1 MHYQNL
7 CELIRHRANT
17 HHVGVTF
24 INGTHQESFLSYAS
38 LYEASLCSLGA
49 LQAAGLK
56 KGDELVFQVDDNQ
69 TFIITFWAC
78 ILGGILPVPLATD
91 NSHDHRMK
99 VFRIWP
105 VLTSPWLLIS
115 AADADKLQAFAAANN
130 MVDIYGQM
138 SRRLIHPDRLSG
150 AAEAGKVE
158 QANENDIAFIQF
170 SSGSTGTPKGVVL
183 THRNLLTNVEAI
195 KIASGYTP
203 ADSLLSWMPLTHDMG
218 LIGFHISPVF
228 SGLNHYIVPT
238 PVFIRRPAIWLDAA
252 TRYRATVL
260 SSPNFGYEYLLK
272 SLKQEKYDWDL
283 SNIRIIYNGAEPISA
298 RICSRFISAF
308 KQYGL
313 PPNSICPV
321 YGLAENSLAVSVSKI
336 DAEVLS
342 LKLSR
347 AQLGV
352 GQCISMIS
360 ADNEG
365 AVFVNLG
372 KAVPYCNVQI
382 ADEAGNNL
390 PAETIGYVLIKGES
404 VTSGYYNNK
413 TATDSAINNDGWL
426 NTGDIGFI
434 KDDCVYLTGR
444 SKDILFCNGQ
454 NFYAHDIEALA
465 QDLAGI
471 ELNKIAIGGSFNP
484 QTEREEIIAFVVFKG
499 KPEAFADT
507 VKTLKS
513 YVTKKSGIDLTHVL
527 PVKNIPRTT
536 SGKIQ
541 RYKLMEQYHSGD
553 FNDVIKQLD
562 AINHENSV
570 NQAQYISSLPE
581 MEQQIFT
588 IWQQLLKG
596 RIVDPANDFFEN
608 GGNSLKAVALQL
620 QVLKQWNVDIDV
632 ALLYQ
637 NSTLAGIAQLI
648 GNSAYKQYLPY
659 RPVASQAPEQI
670 YPLSAFQKGIY
681 YHWIVNPVSLAYNVS
696 VALLVEGD
704 VDPEAMTNML
714 KALVD
719 RHDSLRSRF
728 IPGADPGFIIKE
740 DVNVNIAGADLQVAD
755 WFNRIKLYVKPFNLH
770 NDMLFR
776 FTLLKISQARYILL
790 LDFHHIIADGVSVNS
805 FVHELLN
812 LIDGATLITPTT
824 QYRDYIAYETE
835 SNKTA
840 RPESVNYWSE
850 KASGDWPVLNLPVDH
865 ARPAHFDYRGER
877 LFFKIDNLKRRQL
890 AMLAKQQN
898 CTLHVLLFTLYKIL
912 LYKYTGQHDIVI
924 GIPVAVRNH
933 PDLLDVFGMMV
944 NNLAIRQPLNSNT
957 SVTETLKNEANNM
970 AMALVHKE
978 FAFDEQVK
986 LVANTR
992 DTSRNQLFDTMFVF
1006 QNMVDDLPDTE
1017 NLSIKNY
1024 TFDPGIS
1031 KYDLSLEIFDDGT
1044 LLKAGFEFCSAL
1056 FNRDTIERMAN
1067 HFNNIINK
1075 VLAHPAQTVGKL
1087 SVLGNDEITML
1098 VRYHATQMDYPRDS
1112 TIQQL
1117 FEAQVFKTP
1126 NDIAL
1131 IFNDEQLSYA
1141 ALYARVKVLAMELEA
1156 AGLAPG
1162 VVAGIYLR
1170 RSPDLIVSI
1179 LAVLLTGAT
1188 YLPLDTE
1195 LPAGRIAFILKDSRC
1210 GLLISTKTLSATLTA
1225 ENSLAGFN
1233 TFYVDNNLSHTTQS
1247 KIVGYPELNNAA
1259 YIIYTSGT
1267 TGNPKGVVI
1276 EQPSLVNYI
1285 TWAANAYLK
1294 PHPEVFAFFTSVSF
1308 DLTVTSIFTPL
1319 VTGNTIIIYDDAVH
1333 ETIIETLINDNRAT
1347 IAKLTPSHLRMLSSL
1362 YSKDMVMKSSIKT
1375 FVVGGE
1381 QLPGGLCGEIY
1392 ELFERDI
1399 DIYNEYGPTEATVG
1413 CMIHRYNP
1421 EEKYDAVPI
1430 GLPAT
1435 NVRVYLLDD
1444 DLAHVPAGV
1453 PGQLYIAGD
1462 CLAKGYLF
1470 NQEATAAKFVPD
1482 PFFEGVRMYRSG
1494 DRGRLLP
1501 DGKMEYLGRLDS
1513 QVKINGYRIEL
1524 AEIEQVLKQHPHI
1537 SEAIVNVDK
1546 SAAHPLISAWYMN
1559 TADVDSNELKAF
1571 LASRLPY
1578 YMLPASLTR
1587 IYNVPLTSNHKID
1600 FAALAV
1606 LNAPAPAA
1614 ETITPKDGVELSIIN
1629 IWKEVLNQVDISRGA
1644 NFFQMGGDSIKAFQI
1659 SSRLLDLQINITA
1672 RDILIWQTIDQLMLH
1687 IQADNLQ
1694 AGNPQ
1699 LPLAGDL
1706 ELPPAASW
1714 FMARN
1719 FKYPGHYNQTLLFN
1733 LHRQPDV
1740 SLFEQAF
1747 NQVIQ
1752 NHDGLRLNF
1761 DFARHKLFYNHV
1773 HIENKLS
1780 ITVMAGKHLQSPA
1793 DVLMYLELNTQHEF
1807 CIQTDLLLRAT
1818 LFNLGN
1824 GNSMLAISAHHL
1836 VIDGVSWRI
1845 LLEELYRNYTALEQG
1860 ATPVVHSKSGSLNDW
1875 QLARSKRKTSAAY
1888 KSSIDGW
1895 TNTDDEQLS
1904 LLVDLPVKTQINHD
1918 TFKMKWVLNTID
1930 MAYLLKEA
1938 SMNFSFD
1945 TGLLLFGSFLQMM
1958 EQWTGNN
1965 HFFITNEYH
1974 GRDFEGFN
1982 FSKTIGWFTAIYPS
1996 LWKWEGNDLIEKLNY
2011 LKKQTNINSSKAID
2025 YSIWR
2030 YNNKPGV
2037 HDIETAELQFNFLG
2051 EFGAEL
2057 SNDLF
2062 SYSNKSPL
2070 LQSHP
2075 DNPMTAKIEAN
2086 TMVINEKLH
2095 VEIIADSKVYL
2106 PATICELMDIWT
2118 SALQQMIADLKNCNT
2133 DAKGIQ
2139 LSNIGLSQSEI
2150 NDLFN

>member
-1 MHYQNL
+1 MQYQNL
-7 CELIRHRANT
+7 CDLIRNRANT

-24 INGTHQESFLSYAS
+24 INGMHQESFLSYAG
-38 LYEASLCSLGA
+38 LYEASLNCLGA

-56 KGDELVFQVDDNQ
+56 KGDELVFQVDNNQ
-69 TFIITFWAC
+69 NFIITFWAC

-91 NSHDHRMK
+91 NGHDHRMK

-105 VLTSPWLLIS
+105 VLNSPSLLIS
-115 AADADKLQAFAAANN
+115 ATDADKLQAFAIANGLA
-130 MVDIYGQM
+130 DIYEQM
-138 SRRLIHPDRLSG
+138 SSRLIYPDRLSE
-150 AAEAGKVE
+150 AAQAGKIE

-228 SGLNHYIVPT
+228 SGLNHYIIPT
-238 PVFIRRPAIWLDAA
+238 NVFIRRPAIWFDAA
-252 TRYRATVL
+252 TRYKATVL
-260 SSPNFGYEYLLK
+260 SSPNFGYEYLMK
-272 SLKQEKYDWDL
+272 SLKQETYNWDL

-298 RICSRFISAF
+298 RICSDFISTF

-313 PPNSICPV
+313 PFNSICPV

-336 DAEVLS
+336 DDEVLS

-347 AQLGV
+347 TQLGV
-352 GQCISMIS
+352 GEQVSIISV
-360 ADNEG
+360 DNEG

-372 KAVPYCNVQI
+372 KVVPYCTVQI

-390 PAETIGYVLIKGES
+390 PAGTIGFVMIKGES

-413 TATDSAINNDGWL
+413 TATDSAINNNGWL

-484 QTEREEIIAFVVFKG
+484 QTQREEIIAFVVFKG
-499 KPEAFADT
+499 KPEVFADT
-507 VKTLKS
+507 VKTVKS
-513 YVTKKSGIDLTHVL
+513 YVAKKTGIDLTHVL
-527 PVKNIPRTT
+527 PVKSIPRTT

-541 RYKLMEQYHSGD
+541 RYKLMEQYHHGD
-553 FNDVIKQLD
+553 FNDVIQQLD
-562 AINHENSV
+562 AINHEDSV
-570 NQAQYISSLPE
+570 SQTQYISSLSE
-581 MEQQIFT
+581 TEQQILA
-588 IWQQLLKG
+588 IWQQILKG

-620 QVLKQWNVDIDV
+620 QILKQWNADIDV
-632 ALLYQ
+632 ASLYQ

-648 GNSAYKQYLPY
+648 GNGAYKQYIPY
-659 RPVASQAPEQI
+659 RQI
-670 YPLSAFQKGIY
+670 SLEVSEAVYPLSAFQKGIY
-681 YHWIVNPVSLAYNVS
+681 YHWTINPLSVAYNVP
-696 VALLVEGD
+696 VALLVDGNA
-704 VDPEAMTNML
+704 DPLVINNAL
-714 KALVD
+714 KALVG
-719 RHDSLRSRF
+719 RHAGLRSRF
-728 IPGADPGFIIKE
+728 VPGAEPACIIKE
-740 DVNVNIAGADLQVAD
+740 DININIAEIDLQVAD
-755 WFNRIKLYVKPFNLH
+755 WFDRIKSYVKPFNLH
-770 NDMLFR
+770 NDTLFR
-776 FTLLKISQARYILL
+776 FTLLKISKARHILL
-790 LDFHHIIADGVSVNS
+790 LDFHHIVADGVSVNN
-805 FVHELLN
+805 FVQELLT
-812 LIDGATLITPTT
+812 LIDGGSLIAAT
-824 QYRDYIAYETE
+824 QYRDYIAYEAE
-835 SNKTA
+835 RNKTV
-840 RPESVNYWSE
+840 RPKAVDYWAE
-850 KASGDWPVLNLPVDH
+850 KTSGDWPVLNLPADH
-865 ARPAHFDYRGER
+865 ARPPHFDYRGER
-877 LFFKIDNLKRRQL
+877 LFFKIDDLQRRRL
-890 AMLAKQQN
+890 TMLAKQQN

-912 LYKYTGQHDIVI
+912 LYKYTGQSDIVI

-933 PDLLDVFGMMV
+933 PDFLDVFGMMV
-944 NNLAIRQPLNSNT
+944 NNLAIRQPLNSNI
-957 SVTETLKNEANNM
+957 SVIETLRIEAHNM
-970 AMALVHKE
+970 AQALVHKE

-986 LVANTR
+986 LAAATR

-1006 QNMVDDLPDTE
+1006 QNMVDGLMSTK
-1017 NLSIKNY
+1017 NLSVTNY
-1024 TFDPGIS
+1024 AFDPGIS

-1044 LLKAGFEFCSAL
+1044 LLKAGFEFCGAL
-1056 FNRDTIERMAN
+1056 FNRDTIGRMAN
-1067 HFNNIINK
+1067 HFNNIINE

-1087 SVLGNDEITML
+1087 SILGNDEITRL
-1098 VRYHATQMDYPRDS
+1098 ARYNTTQAVYPHGS
-1112 TIQQL
+1112 TIQLL
-1117 FEAQVFKTP
+1117 FEDQVFKTP
-1126 NDIAL
+1126 DSVAL

-1141 ALYARVKVLAMELEA
+1141 ALYARVKVLAMELQA

-1162 VVAGIYLR
+1162 AVAGIYLR
-1170 RSPDLIVSI
+1170 RSPDLVVSI
-1179 LAVLLTGAT
+1179 LAVLITGAT

-1195 LPAGRIAFILKDSRC
+1195 LPIGRVAFMLKDSRC
-1210 GLLISTKTLSATLTA
+1210 GLLISNKGLSTTLLT

-1233 TFYVDNNLSHTTQS
+1233 IFYVDSDHNTKS
-1247 KIVGYPELNNAA
+1247 KIAAYPELNDAA

-1276 EQPSLVNYI
+1276 EQPSLINYI
-1285 TWAANAYLK
+1285 TWAAKAYLK
-1294 PHPEVFAFFTSVSF
+1294 PGPEVFAFCTSVSF
-1308 DLTVTSIFTPL
+1308 DLTITSIFTPL
-1319 VTGNTIIIYDDAVH
+1319 VTGNAIIIYDDAVH

-1362 YSKDMVMKSSIKT
+1362 YSKGMAIKSSIKT

-1381 QLPGGLCGEIY
+1381 QLPGSLCSDIY
-1392 ELFERDI
+1392 DLFERDI

-1413 CMIHRYNP
+1413 CMIHQYNP
-1421 EEKYDAVPI
+1421 QEKYDAVPI
-1430 GLPAT
+1430 GVPAA
-1435 NVRVYLLDD
+1435 NVRLYLLDD
-1444 DLAHVPAGV
+1444 DFMHVPAGV

-1482 PFFEGVRMYRSG
+1482 PFFEGVKMYRSG

-1524 AEIEQVLKQHPHI
+1524 AEIEQVLKQYPGI

-1546 SAAHPLISAWYMN
+1546 NASHPLISAWYISN
-1559 TADVDSNELKAF
+1559 TDIDSNELTAF
-1571 LASRLPY
+1571 LTSRLPY
-1578 YMLPASLTR
+1578 YMLPASVTR

-1606 LNAPAPAA
+1606 LSAPAPTT
-1614 ETITPKDGVELSIIN
+1614 EVITPKDGIELSIID
-1629 IWKEVLNQVDISRGA
+1629 IWKEVLNQTNLSTDA

-1672 RDILIWQTIDQLMLH
+1672 RDILICQTIDQLMMR
-1687 IQADNLQ
+1687 IKTDNLQ
-1694 AGNPQ
+1694 AGNQQ

-1747 NQVIQ
+1747 DQVVK

-1761 DFARHKLFYNHV
+1761 DFAKNKLFYNHA
-1773 HIENKLS
+1773 HIENRFS
-1780 ITVMAGKHLQSPA
+1780 IAVMAGKHLQSLS
-1793 DVLMYLELNTQHEF
+1793 DVLMHLEQNTQNEF
-1807 CIQTDLLLRAT
+1807 CIQTDLLLRGT

-1824 GNSMLAISAHHL
+1824 GTSILAVSAHHL

-1860 ATPVVHSKSGSLNDW
+1860 STPVVHSKSGSLNDW
-1875 QLARSKRKTSAAY
+1875 QTARNKRKTSAAY
-1888 KSSIDGW
+1888 KAAVEGW
-1895 TNTDDEQLS
+1895 TDNDDQQVS
-1904 LLVDLPVKTQINHD
+1904 LLVDMPVRTQINHD

-1930 MAYLLKEA
+1930 MAYLLKDA
-1938 SMNFSFD
+1938 STNFSFD

-1958 EQWTGNN
+1958 QQWTGNN

-1974 GRDFEGFN
+1974 GRDFDGFN

-1996 LWKWEGNDLIEKLNY
+1996 LWKWEGDDLVEKLNY
-2011 LKKQTNINSSKAID
+2011 LKKQTSINSSKAVD

-2030 YNNKPGV
+2030 YNNKPGI
-2037 HDIETAELQFNFLG
+2037 HDVETAELQFNFLG

-2106 PATICELMDIWT
+2106 PATVCELMDIWA
-2118 SALQQMIADLKNCNT
+2118 SALQQMIADLKNNNL
-2133 DAKGIQ
+2133 DAKGLQ
-2139 LSNIGLSQSEI
+2139 LSNVGLSQSEI